1 MKVIFNQLLTKY
13 IVIFLLNLI
22 LYSSTFSQNNYS
34 INLGVNCS
42 ESGTNTSP
50 NVNFGDVLD
59 MNSSFTFG
67 GWYYANSNCTQH
79 VTIASKKEIDN
90 GYQGWD
96 IGYDNNDN
104 KLRFN
109 VSQDYLGSGGNSFL
123 K

>member
-1 MKVIFNQLLTKY
+1 MKMKVIFNQLLIKY

-42 ESGTNTSP
+42 ELGTNTSP
-50 NVNFGDVLD
+50 NVNFGDVVD
-59 MNSSFTFG
+59 MGSSFTFG

-79 VTIASKKEIDN
+79 VRNRSKKEIDN

-96 IGYDNNDN
+96 IGMIIMITNCDLMSV
-104 KLRFN
+104 KII
-109 VSQDYLGSGGNSFL
+109 
-123 K
+123 

>member
-1 MKVIFNQLLTKY
+1 MDI
-13 IVIFLLNLI
+13 
-22 LYSSTFSQNNYS
+22 
-34 INLGVNCS
+34 
-42 ESGTNTSP
+42 
-50 NVNFGDVLD
+50 
-59 MNSSFTFG
+59 NSSFTFG
-67 GWYYANSNCTQH
+67 GWYYANSNCIQH
-79 VTIASKKEIDN
+79 VSIASKKEIEN